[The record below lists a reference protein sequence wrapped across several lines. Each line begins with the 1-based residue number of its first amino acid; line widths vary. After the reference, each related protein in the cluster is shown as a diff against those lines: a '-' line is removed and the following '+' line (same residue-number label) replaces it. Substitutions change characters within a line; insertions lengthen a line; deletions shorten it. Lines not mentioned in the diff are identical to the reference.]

1 MKLNN
6 SYIYNYNIIPTPYQ
20 DGKAA
25 AKRKGAKMTEYIF
38 IDLDETLLDF
48 KRAEKEAVAKAL
60 EHFGIEDK
68 ESTLALYSKINL
80 SQWKLLEQQKITLP
94 EVKSRRF
101 ELLFKEL
108 GCDASPESAA
118 EYYEECLGDGAYALS
133 GAEEALKSLLC
144 KGHRLFLASN
154 GTRKVQ
160 ERRLEKTGLG
170 KYFEKVFVSEEIGF
184 FKPDSRY
191 FEACFSQI
199 SGFDRLKAVMV
210 GDSLSSDITGGIN
223 AGIETVWLN
232 RFGEKNESEI
242 QPDYEISDISE
253 LPGLIENI

>member
-1 MKLNN
+1 MRNV
-6 SYIYNYNIIPTPYQ
+6 SAVGGI
-20 DGKAA
+20 
-25 AKRKGAKMTEYIF
+25 
-38 IDLDETLLDF
+38 
-48 KRAEKEAVAKAL
+48 RA
-60 EHFGIEDK
+60 
-68 ESTLALYSKINL
+68 
-80 SQWKLLEQQKITLP
+80 
-94 EVKSRRF
+94 
-101 ELLFKEL
+101 
-108 GCDASPESAA
+108 
-118 EYYEECLGDGAYALS
+118 ALS

-154 GTRKVQ
+154 GTRRVQ

-232 RFGEKNESEI
+232 RFGEKNESAI